1 MNDKTVASRREALAF
16 VSLATGFVIG
26 GDAARAK
33 PEKAGKAPRPSK
45 EELASAWRL
54 YGGELGGFKGAC

>member
-26 GDAARAK
+26 GDAAQAQ
-33 PEKAGKAPRPSK
+33 PVVGKAARPGK
-45 EELASAWRL
+45 EELARARRL
-54 YGGELGGFKGAC
+54 YGGELGGFKEAR